1 HQAIIIA
8 LTGDL
13 GSGKTAFVQ
22 GLAKGLDVSAKY
34 YITSPTFT
42 LINEFPGRHPLYHVD
57 LYMIF
62 ISILLFLGSLAPAH
76 AQNDPVSEAL
86 HARLEEL
93 QFAGDLQIGGA
104 SIAGR
109 EILPAV
115 YANRE
120 FQPMWTDA
128 DRIEDFLAM
137 VETAPR
143 DGLLIEDYF
152 VNELRARM
160 DRADHSGSPLDR
172 ADLDILLTESL
183 VRFGYHQLFGKVD
196 AHALDSNINFTRKF
210 LDGRSAVVAIPEIIA
225 SSTPFQQQL
234 ENAVHRSPFYRALR
248 KHLADYR
255 QIAADGGWP
264 RVPEGETL
272 HPGDTDP
279 RVAPL
284 RQRLIVTGDLPAGS
298 DTTSTTFD
306 VDVKAAVIRFQERHA
321 LGADG
326 VVGKNSYAALNVP
339 VDTRVDQ
346 LRLSLERLR
355 WVRGER
361 EERFIAVN
369 IAGFR
374 VYFISGDGIAWT
386 TRAMVGK
393 TYRQTPI
400 FRGTLSY
407 MEVNPTWT
415 VPPTILRKDVLPA
428 IRKDPGY
435 LQAKNMSV
443 IDRNGRKVDPATID
457 WQAGSLPYSIRQEPG
472 PNNALGEVKFIFPN
486 KHFVFLHDTSHRS
499 LFSQPERAFSSG
511 CIRVQDPFTL
521 AELIMNDTAKWDQA
535 ALTKVRDTHKTQ
547 RINTP
552 KLPVLILYL
561 TASLEPDGRSRFLKD
576 VYERDA
582 KLLAALDGE
591 VVITPLGAE

>member
-1 HQAIIIA
+1 MAYSTFL
-8 LTGDL
+8 LTISVI
-13 GSGKTAFVQ
+13 GSAPVIRLKSLFF
-22 GLAKGLDVSAKY
+22 L
-34 YITSPTFT
+34 
-42 LINEFPGRHPLYHVD
+42 
-57 LYMIF
+57 
-62 ISILLFLGSLAPAH
+62 SILLFLGSLAPAS
-76 AQNDPVSEAL
+76 AQNDPVAEAL

-93 QFAGDLQIGGA
+93 QFAGNLQIGTA
-104 SIAGR
+104 RIAGR

-120 FQPMWTDA
+120 FQPMWNDA

-137 VETAPR
+137 LETAPA
-143 DGLLIEDYF
+143 DGLMVEDYY
-152 VNELRARM
+152 VAELR
-160 DRADHSGSPLDR
+160 DLISRADGSGAALDK

-183 VRFGYHQLFGKVD
+183 VRFGYHQLFGKVNAHELD
-196 AHALDSNINFTRKF
+196 ANINFSRKF

-234 ENAVHRSPFYRALR
+234 ENAVHRSPFYRALK
-248 KHLADYR
+248 KHLAVYR
-255 QIAADGGWP
+255 QIAIDGGWP
-264 RVPEGETL
+264 QVPEGETL

-279 RVAPL
+279 RVATL

-298 DTTSTTFD
+298 DTSSTSFD
-306 VDVKAAVIRFQERHA
+306 DDVKAAVIRFQERHA

-339 VDTRVDQ
+339 VDTRIEQ

-443 IDRNGRKVDPATID
+443 IDRNGRKIDPATVD

-521 AELIMNDTAKWDQA
+521 AELIMNDPAEWDQA
-535 ALTKVRDTHKTQ
+535 SLTQVRDTHKTQ

-561 TASLEPDGRSRFLKD
+561 TASLQQDGRPRFLKD